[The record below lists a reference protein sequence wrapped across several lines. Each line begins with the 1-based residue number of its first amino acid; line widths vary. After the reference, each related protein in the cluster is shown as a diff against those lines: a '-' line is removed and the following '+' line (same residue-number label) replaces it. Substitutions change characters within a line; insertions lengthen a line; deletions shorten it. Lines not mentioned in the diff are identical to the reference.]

1 MVNPLARV
9 VMNNIK
15 EKTSHTQDYKSEKK
29 VGNLSNR
36 EQDLVKG
43 LINKDKK
50 INTHGDRAT
59 IISLDEAVERV
70 KGGR

>member
-15 EKTSHTQDYKSEKK
+15 EKTSHTQDYKSERR
-29 VGNLSNR
+29 VDNLSNR

-43 LINKDKK
+43 LINRDKNLSNNADK
-50 INTHGDRAT
+50 STMIT
-59 IISLDEAVERV
+59 LDEAVERV